1 MSTKSVARADSA
13 KVVPMAT
20 KTAHISE
27 LKEAA
32 DRLASALADVDEEEL
47 VAEFKE
53 LRRRRKGA
61 SR

>member
-1 MSTKSVARADSA
+1 LLSLGAER
-13 KVVPMAT
+13 
-20 KTAHISE
+20 ISE

-53 LRRRRKGA
+53 LRRRGKGA

>member
-1 MSTKSVARADSA
+1 M
-13 KVVPMAT
+13 
-20 KTAHISE
+20 SE
-27 LKEAA
+27 LKEVA

-47 VAEFKE
+47 VADFKE